1 MPKDAI
7 IGIVFLAILI
17 VIAIIANKKSKAKAE
32 AEKKKIAV
40 MTPEERQKFL
50 KEKKERIDNT
60 SKSALYGALNLPM
73 VCPHCQQTGCV
84 RTKNVKMKKGIS
96 GGKATGAVLTGGVSM
111 LATGLSRKEQQT
123 EAYCENCKN
132 KWYF

>member
-1 MPKDAI
+1 MSKDAI
-7 IGIVFLAILI
+7 FGLVFLTVLI
-17 VIAIIANKKSKAKAE
+17 VIVIVTNRQSKAKAE
-32 AEKKKIAV
+32 TEKKKIAT
-40 MTPEERQKFL
+40 MAPEEREKFL
-50 KEKKERIDNT
+50 KEKKERLDNT
-60 SKSALYGALNLPM
+60 SISILYGTLNSAM

-84 RTKNVKMKKGIS
+84 RTKNVKTKKGIS